1 MELIKKFNSYE
12 EYESFKRSEDY
23 KVPNI
28 CAIEN
33 NGEINVEYNSNTY
46 FWIEALEDIT
56 VFFRDANSANTP
68 RGNYSFDKITW
79 TAFKQNQ
86 SVVVLTGTKLYIKNP
101 VIPGSYNAVG
111 KFIISGAC
119 NIGGNIMS
127 LLYGDDFLNNTV
139 FPQYCFY
146 GLFENSPIVCA
157 HELLIT
163 ATSLGVMCCSAMF
176 HNCKQLITAPQLP
189 ILNTAGWGVFSS
201 MFDGCTS
208 LTIAP
213 TLLTE
218 NIINTEFYDYM
229 FSGCTNLSYIKALF
243 KTQPTV
249 GSQSFTKEWVSG
261 VSTTGTFV
269 KHVDATWGGRGTS
282 YVPTNWTIKYY
293 DPNTKRLATRFSI
306 ANISYRGADNITWEG
321 WLASEDGS
329 PGFYVEDDKVVSYS
343 GNVLLDGVAVKP
355 SDIIQNDVNYTIG

>member
-33 NGEINVEYNSNTY
+33 NGEMNVEYNSNTY

-56 VFFRDANSANTP
+56 VYFKQLSSDNKP

-86 SVVVLTGTKLYIKNP
+86 SVVVLTGAKLYIKNS
-101 VIPGSYNAVG
+101 VIPTDYNTVG
-111 KFIISGAC
+111 QFIISGAC

-127 LLYGDDFLNNTV
+127 LLYGDDFLNNTAI
-139 FPQYCFY
+139 PQYCFSE
-146 GLFENSPIVCA
+146 LFENGPIVCA
-157 HELLIT
+157 HELLLP
-163 ATSLGVMCCSAMF
+163 ATSLGGYCCSSMF
-176 HNCKQLITAPQLP
+176 RNCKQLITAPQLP
-189 ILNTAGWGVFSS
+189 ILNNAGYGVFLS

-208 LTIAP
+208 LTTAP
-213 TLLTE
+213 ALLTE
-218 NIINTEFYDYM
+218 NMPTCEIYNYM
-229 FSGCTNLSYIKALF
+229 FANCTNLSYIKALF
-243 KTQPTV
+243 KNQPTLS
-249 GSQSFTKEWVSG
+249 SQSFTKGWVSG
-261 VSTTGTFV
+261 VSTTGTFI
-269 KHVDATWGGRGTS
+269 KHVDATWSGRGIS
-282 YVPTNWTIKYY
+282 DVPTNWTIKYY
-293 DPNTKRLATRFSI
+293 DPNTKRLVTKFSI
-306 ANISYRGADNITWEG
+306 ANISYRGADNITWEE